1 MRKKDWL
8 GKVHLILQGGVG
20 GGGGNE
26 DIETESLKYL

>member
-8 GKVHLILQGGVG
+8 GKVHLILQGGG
-20 GGGGNE
+20 EGNE